1 MPGKRLVCRLA
12 HGHFPR
18 KGQRRRSLT
27 VWKAETSRADCLGAP
42 LGRSEKRTAIC
53 FSTGAQDSSQRAP
66 FRLQNPGQLLQT
78 SVRNLVPSIL
88 HTSYHAIFNPRTW
101 VLLGPCD
108 IWGPQGPEKGR
119 KITHAGTL
127 SPQVKLPCFS
137 PGEPGMENRE
147 AAQRQETQVSQL
159 GSASGLLPL
168 LFLQLGMHS
177 LHLHPELPTT
187 DPAFS
192 CKLHFIKGKDP
203 YCLTISHV
211 KSVLTF
217 SQTWDI
223 VSAAHT
229 PIIFMLSTDRSICL
243 PVTL

>member
-27 VWKAETSRADCLGAP
+27 VWKAETSRADCLGATIIRTAP

-127 SPQVKLPCFS
+127 SPQVKLRTGNGKQGGSTEAGNSGVTAWLSLECTPSTSTQSS
-137 PGEPGMENRE
+137 PQLTLPSPASSISSRE
-147 AAQRQETQVSQL
+147 RIL
-159 GSASGLLPL
+159 IASP
-168 LFLQLGMHS
+168 F
-177 LHLHPELPTT
+177 PT
-187 DPAFS
+187 
-192 CKLHFIKGKDP
+192 
-203 YCLTISHV
+203 
-211 KSVLTF
+211 
-217 SQTWDI
+217 
-223 VSAAHT
+223 
-229 PIIFMLSTDRSICL
+229 
-243 PVTL
+243 

>member
-27 VWKAETSRADCLGAP
+27 VWKAETSRADCLGATIIRTAP

-127 SPQVKLPCFS
+127 SPQVKLRTGNGKQGGS
-137 PGEPGMENRE
+137 TE
-147 AAQRQETQVSQL
+147 A
-159 GSASGLLPL
+159 GNSGVTAWL
-168 LFLQLGMHS
+168 S
-177 LHLHPELPTT
+177 
-187 DPAFS
+187 D
-192 CKLHFIKGKDP
+192 KLHVVPVLQPQGF
-203 YCLTISHV
+203 CLCCSCSLECTPSTSTQSSPQLTLPSPASSIS
-211 KSVLTF
+211 SRERILIASPFPT
-217 SQTWDI
+217 
-223 VSAAHT
+223 
-229 PIIFMLSTDRSICL
+229 
-243 PVTL
+243 